1 MLLSSQ
7 YSYPLLCLFVKSD
20 CEAGSSKSK
29 AIDHFLAM
37 GFDEE
42 KVVKAIQEHGTYR
55 FLSSLSKK

>member
-1 MLLSSQ
+1 MNFSFLL
-7 YSYPLLCLFVKSD
+7 YFFVKSD

-42 KVVKAIQEHGTYR
+42 NVIKVIHEHGNYI
-55 FLSSLSKK
+55 SL